1 MDDYKDIINHPHHVS
16 DKRPRMSLRDRAA
29 QFSPFAALTGY
40 DEEIDKTARLTDHRE
55 ELTEDEINELN
66 EAFRRLSESSLPLIN
81 VTYFIPDEKKTGGV
95 YVQYTGHF
103 RFLDMGE
110 NKLKFA
116 EGKEISV
123 DDISKLTFLTE

>member
-40 DEEIDKTARLTDHRE
+40 DEEIDETARLTDHRE